1 MQKPSIN
8 SQQGSGQPQMQP
20 VYLRVKDQLWQWI
33 LLERLGSQARL
44 PAERELAQRFKT
56 TRVTL
61 RQSLGQLE
69 AEGKIYRS
77 NRRGWYVTP
86 QRLDYD
92 PAKDVGFYQMV
103 AGQGYTPA
111 TETLSKTMQEVPEW
125 LAQRAGLAMQSD
137 ICYLLRRR
145 SIDGRSVLLEHNYIN
160 PQYCPDLLLQDTDRS
175 LWQQLRERY
184 DLQPSKRQIEF
195 YPQALD
201 GIAAEALGVNPG
213 TAGLCLQRLTYD
225 QQGRFLEFDQEYWI
239 HDALKVTVNV
249 A

>member
-1 MQKPSIN
+1 MQKHSID
-8 SQQGSGQPQMQP
+8 SQQSSAQFQTQP
-20 VYLRVKDQLWQWI
+20 VYLRVRDQLWHWI
-33 LLERLGSQARL
+33 QVQQLGSQARL

-103 AGQGYTPA
+103 TEQGYTPA
-111 TETLSKTMQEVPEW
+111 TETLSKTLQGVPEW
-125 LAQRAGLAMQSD
+125 LAQRAGLAMHSD
-137 ICYLLRRR
+137 IYYLLRRR
-145 SIDGRSVLLEHNYIN
+145 SIDGRLVLLEHNYIN
-160 PQYCPDLLLQDTDRS
+160 PQHCPDLLLQDTDRS
-175 LWQQLRERY
+175 LWQQLRARY
-184 DLQPSKRQIEF
+184 DLQPSTRKIEF

-201 GIAAEALGVNPG
+201 GLSAEALGVNPG
-213 TAGLCLQRLTYD
+213 TAGLRVQRLTFD
-225 QQGRFLEFDQEYWI
+225 QEGRFLEFDQEYWI